1 MDFTK
6 FVSDYCPFDL
16 YKIKINNVSKKK
28 VCVVKLDKSVMK
40 KFSNFEVCGF
50 VHDNC
55 SVISAS
61 ASNETQGK
69 LLIWLVLLFL

>member
-1 MDFTK
+1 MSAKKTK
-6 FVSDYCPFDL
+6 RY
-16 YKIKINNVSKKK
+16 
-28 VCVVKLDKSVMK
+28 VVKLDKSVMK

-69 LLIWLVLLFL
+69 LLIWLVLLFLYRFHLMLDF